1 MDALKK
7 CGVICE
13 NLQCILPDDCETILL
28 PERNADPFRD
38 PDGFTAD
45 LKRVEWFWRKLW
57 CEKPMAAQY
66 THGGCTTVISQWDD
80 GASYRISVFDKCG
93 PLSHREVHSPAEL
106 LRETQNWHG
115 EIEVLR

>member
-57 CEKPMAAQY
+57 CEKPMTAQY
-66 THGGCTTVISQWDD
+66 TNGGCTTVISQWND
-80 GASYRISVFDKCG
+80 GASYRVSVFDARG
-93 PLSHREVHSPAEL
+93 PLSHREVRSPEEL

>member
-28 PERNADPFRD
+28 PERNAEPFRD

-66 THGGCTTVISQWDD
+66 TNGGCTTVISQWND
-80 GASYRISVFDKCG
+80 GASYRVSVC
-93 PLSHREVHSPAEL
+93 HL
-106 LRETQNWHG
+106 LG
-115 EIEVLR
+115 YK